1 MTVADELWRLDLAE
15 VSDLIAS
22 GEVAVPEIVAATLQR
37 IEEENDRLSCFI
49 TVLADE
55 AIASAERLQKEL
67 ATTGPRSAVHGIPIS
82 LKDNLMTAGVRT
94 TVGSPLL
101 RGWVPDRD
109 AASVSELRQRGAV
122 ILGKTNLQ
130 QYAYGAPHPEFGE
143 PLNPYHPDVTCGGS
157 SSGSAAAVATGLGF
171 GSVGTDTGGS
181 IRIPAAFCGVVGLK
195 PTYDLVSRAGAYPV
209 SSNLDHVGPIARSVR
224 DCAIMLDAL
233 VDRSRASSERS
244 FLEGIDSGVDGL
256 RLGVVRTQDR
266 SLIAP
271 DVQAAFERACHAL
284 EGEGASVAEID
295 LPDLHLA
302 QLIMWVV
309 SGVEAAELH
318 WKDFRASPE
327 QYTEVMRKRLEIA
340 QFISGPDYVRAQRAR
355 TLFVDA
361 VEAALEENDAIL
373 MPTVGVPPWRRGT
386 THLEITG
393 RIEEAP
399 NVGSRLT
406 ALFNVTGHP
415 ALALPLHEDVEGLPV
430 SLQIAG
436 RMRSEA
442 TVFQVGATHERLGER
457 RFSPAGLRV
466 SGGDSIVDGQ
476 AT

>member
-1 MTVADELWRLDLAE
+1 MTVADDLWQKDISE
-15 VSDLIAS
+15 VSELIAS
-22 GEVAVPEIVAATLQR
+22 GAVAIPEIVAATLGR
-37 IEEENDRLSCFI
+37 IEEENNRLNCFI
-49 TVLADE
+49 TLLADE
-55 AIASAERLQKEL
+55 AIASAEQLQKEL
-67 ATTGPRSAVHGIPIS
+67 GATGPRSALHGIPIS

-94 TVGSPLL
+94 TVGSPLH
-101 RGWVPDRD
+101 RDWIPDRD
-109 AASVSELRQRGAV
+109 AASVSGLRQRGAV

-143 PLNPYHPDVTCGGS
+143 PRNPYQPDITCGGS

-171 GSVGTDTGGS
+171 GSIGTDTGGS

-209 SSNLDHVGPIARSVR
+209 SSNLDHVGPITRTVR
-224 DCAIMLDAL
+224 DCAILLDAL
-233 VDRSRASSERS
+233 VDRSRAAGDS

-256 RLGVVRTQDR
+256 QLGVVRTQDG

-271 DVQAAFERACHAL
+271 EVQAAFGRACDAL
-284 EGEGASVAEID
+284 ERDGARIVEID

-318 WKDFRASPE
+318 RRELRTSPE
-327 QYTEVMRKRLEIA
+327 QYTEIMRRRLEIA
-340 QFISGPDYVRAQRAR
+340 QFVSGPDYVRAQRAR
-355 TLFVDA
+355 TFFVDA
-361 VEAALEENDAIL
+361 VEAAFATNDAIL

-386 THLEITG
+386 THLEIAG
-393 RIEEAP
+393 RVEEAP

-436 RMRSEA
+436 RMWDET
-442 TVFQVGATHERLGER
+442 TVFRVAAAHERLGER
-457 RFSPAGLRV
+457 RFPPLGVRTA
-466 SGGDSIVDGQ
+466 GGDSMGEGEG
-476 AT
+476 A